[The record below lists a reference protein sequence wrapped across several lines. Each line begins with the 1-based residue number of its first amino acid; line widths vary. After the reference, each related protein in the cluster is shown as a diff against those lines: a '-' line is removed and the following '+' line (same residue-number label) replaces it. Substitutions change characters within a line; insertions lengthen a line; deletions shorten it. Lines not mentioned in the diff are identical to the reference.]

1 MSGLTMTGLTMTG
14 LMIYPRTK
22 TATVGVLGV
31 RMWGAMIR
39 AVIISIIGLN
49 TLPAAEPAL
58 VWELGP
64 TGTKAS
70 LRALSAPNEQ
80 VIWAAGSGGTIIR
93 SDDSGSSW
101 QNCNPE
107 GYESVEFRALHAWD
121 ERHAC
126 AASAGT
132 PAVILNTNNAG
143 EDWQVAYQNAAPE
156 AFFDG
161 LKFWDAEHGVA
172 FSDPVAGAWLVL
184 ESADRGLSWREL
196 PSESLPAMV
205 AGEAAFA
212 ASNSAMCVGANGAI
226 WIGTGGAVRDRSRI
240 LYRPSTAAAW
250 RTALCPLPS
259 NASSGVFSI
268 LRADANRLLAV
279 GGDYRP
285 EVASQA
291 TAAVSLD
298 GGATWQ
304 LAEVQPASFRSAL
317 AALPTQLGAPAGST
331 KPTHAFI
338 ATGPT
343 GTDVSVN
350 GLRWEAV
357 SDVGFHALATV
368 GQTVFAVGSNGRFA
382 KLSRVQEGR

>member
-1 MSGLTMTGLTMTG
+1 MNG
-14 LMIYPRTK
+14 LMISPRAK

-31 RMWGAMIR
+31 RMWVAMIR
-39 AVIISIIGLN
+39 LAMMSIIGLN
-49 TLPAAEPAL
+49 TLPAGELPL

-70 LRALSAPNEQ
+70 LRALSAPSER
-80 VIWAAGSGGTIIR
+80 VLWAAGSGGTIIR
-93 SDDSGSSW
+93 SEDSGSSW

-132 PAVILNTNNAG
+132 PAVILHTSNAG
-143 EDWQVAYQNAAPE
+143 EDWQVAYRNVAPE

-196 PSESLPAMV
+196 PSESLPAIV

-212 ASNSAMCVGANGAI
+212 ASNSALCVGANGAI
-226 WIGTGGAVRDRSRI
+226 WIGTGGAVRDQSRI
-240 LYRPSTAAAW
+240 LYRLSTGAAW
-250 RTALCPLPS
+250 RTAQCPLPS
-259 NASSGVFSI
+259 NTSSGVFSI
-268 LRADANRLLAV
+268 LCADADRLLAV

-304 LAEVQPASFRSAL
+304 LAEVQPATFRSAV
-317 AALPTQLGAPAGST
+317 AALPTQLGTPSGST
-331 KPTHAFI
+331 KSTYGFI

-350 GLRWEAV
+350 GMRWEAV
-357 SDVGFHALATV
+357 SSVGFHALATT

-382 KLSRVQEGR
+382 KLSREKD